1 MSAVSSSSTPISFG
15 LHYAQFR
22 GTLRQQY
29 SLLQQLYERAHEH
42 QARVE
47 EIADEIVDG
56 KAARRPGALGSVIA
70 GATLLALD
78 EQMASAG
85 VRNIFAGTVADVLDS
100 LLYEAK
106 GAFAE
111 ARGNAETV
119 GVGYADKYP
128 LWRVLRAIRNMYH
141 HFEDWCRSSRE
152 HSLNSQQ
159 KENIVILAA
168 LMKFDIPYPFDESPI
183 CSNLSLDALRRISP
197 NYSGLD
203 AAVRAS
209 AWEMIQALHLEDDTK
224 VVFAV
229 RECGG
234 AP

>member
-1 MSAVSSSSTPISFG
+1 MSAVSLSSTPISFG

-22 GTLRQQY
+22 RTLRQQY
-29 SLLQQLYERAHEH
+29 SLLQQLYEAAHEH
-42 QARVE
+42 QTRVE

-56 KAARRPGALGSVIA
+56 KAVRKPGALGSVMA

-78 EQMASAG
+78 EQMTSAG

-106 GAFAE
+106 VAFTE
-111 ARGNAETV
+111 AGGNAEIV
-119 GVGYADKYP
+119 GIGYAEEYP
-128 LWRVLRAIRNMYH
+128 LWKVLRAIRNMYH
-141 HFEDWCRSSRE
+141 HFEDWSRSSRQ
-152 HSLNSQQ
+152 HRLNSKQ
-159 KENIVILAA
+159 KDNIVILLT
-168 LMKFDIPYPFDESPI
+168 LMKFDIPDPFDESPI
-183 CSNLSLDALRRISP
+183 CNNLSLDALRCINS

-209 AWEMIQALHLEDDTK
+209 AWEMIQALHLENDTN

-229 RECGG
+229 RECDGT
-234 AP
+234 P